1 MKNLLQVG
9 SGRGLHI
16 YVIWLSRHFDVVT
29 SGDDVNLVDS
39 EGNKNDVGGTSITGD
54 AKIHRC

>member
-1 MKNLLQVG
+1 MKNLLKVG

-29 SGDDVNLVDS
+29 SRNDVNLVDS
-39 EGNKNDVGGTSITGD
+39 KENRNDVGG
-54 AKIHRC
+54 APQ